1 MPQGWQVEVRLLLA
15 LVAQARSLV
24 AQPVLVGKVVLMQ
37 HGSPAFPQVHRPDVH
52 VP

>member
-1 MPQGWQVEVRLLLA
+1 VEVRELLA

-37 HGSPAFPQVHRPDVH
+37 HGSPELPQVHRPDLH
-52 VP
+52 EP

>member
-1 MPQGWQVEVRLLLA
+1 MEVRELVA

-24 AQPVLVGKVVLMQ
+24 AQPVPVGKVVLMQ
-37 HGSPAFPQVHRPDVH
+37 HGSPEFPQVHRPDLH